1 MRYETKN
8 FVFERQLALQREC
21 IASAGLARVFPII
34 IVTIIV
40 VSVVVT
46 ISVII
51 SLIVITMATIMIVI
65 SWDFNKYTASSGLA
79 RAFTMIITIAII
91 TDVVTFIIIVVIVI
105 IIKTSDF
112 NKFAASAGLGSQ
124 RQRGESGVRQLNRDW
139 H

>member
-8 FVFERQLALQREC
+8 SVFERQLALQREC
-21 IASAGLARVFPII
+21 TASSGLARVFPIII

-51 SLIVITMATIMIVI
+51 SLIVITMATTMIVI
-65 SWDFNKYTASSGLA
+65 SWDFNKCTVSAGLA
-79 RAFTMIITIAII
+79 RAFTMIITAAII
-91 TDVVTFIIIVVIVI
+91 TNVVMFVIIVVTVI

-124 RQRGESGVRQLNRDW
+124 RQRGESTRSKTT
-139 H
+139 

>member
-8 FVFERQLALQREC
+8 SVFERQLALQREC
-21 IASAGLARVFPII
+21 TASSGLARVFPIII

-40 VSVVVT
+40 VSVVVI

-51 SLIVITMATIMIVI
+51 NLIVIIMATIMMVI
-65 SWDFNKYTASSGLA
+65 SWDFNKCTVSAGLA

-124 RQRGESGVRQLNRDW
+124 RQRGESIRSKTT
-139 H
+139 